1 MSDEGDISR
10 KVVERGLEKII
21 EDQKAAA
28 DSFEAG
34 HAGHCDGCY
43 EYFERVVTRGGNQ
56 YCGRCRDKLG
66 IK

>member
-21 EDQKAAA
+21 ESQKAAA
-28 DSFEAG
+28 DNFETG

-43 EYFERVVTRGGNQ
+43 QFFERVVKRGGNQ

-66 IK
+66 IN